1 MDARC
6 RSCRCKW
13 SISSYVQMKRGL
25 YANRPNLT
33 IGFHGCDKSVVDKV
47 AVGKENLLASTN
59 DYDWLGS
66 GIYFWENNEERA
78 WEWAKELSNRPNSSI
93 KNPAVI
99 GAIIDLGY
107 CFDLTDSAY
116 LQELKKSYDAAVQF
130 SKLSGIPLP
139 VNKSIGNSTDLLLRK
154 LDCYVI
160 QMMHKFN
167 REVNKRAYDSVR
179 GVFWEGKPL
188 YPNAGFAEKNHIQI
202 CVCNPNC
209 IKGYFLPREV
219 DEQYPIP

>member
-1 MDARC
+1 
-6 RSCRCKW
+6 
-13 SISSYVQMKRGL
+13 MKRGL

-33 IGFHGCDKSVVDKV
+33 IGFHGCDQSLVDKV
-47 AVGKENLLASTN
+47 IAGKENLLASTN

-78 WEWAKELSNRPNSSI
+78 LEWAVELSKRPGSSV
-93 KNPAVI
+93 KQPAVI

-107 CFDLTDSAY
+107 CFDLTDTAY
-116 LQELKKSYDAAVQF
+116 LKELKKSYDFALEF
-130 SKLSGIPLP
+130 SRISGIPLP
-139 VNKSIGNSTDLLLRK
+139 VNKTMGNSTDLLLRK

-160 QMMHKFN
+160 QTTHRIN
-167 REVNKRAYDSVR
+167 REANKRAYDSVR

-202 CVCNPNC
+202 CICNPNC
-209 IKGYFLPREV
+209 IKGYFLPRNV
-219 DEQYPIP
+219 DEKFVNP

>member
-1 MDARC
+1 
-6 RSCRCKW
+6 
-13 SISSYVQMKRGL
+13 MKKGL

-33 IGFHGCDKSVVDKV
+33 IGFHGCDQSVVDIV
-47 AVGKENLLASTN
+47 IAGKETLLASTN

-78 WEWAKELSNRPNSSI
+78 MEWAVELSKRPGSSV
-93 KNPAVI
+93 KQPAVI

-107 CFDLTDSAY
+107 CFDLTDTAY
-116 LQELKKSYDAAVQF
+116 LKELKKSYDFALEF
-130 SKLSGIPLP
+130 SRISGIPLP
-139 VNKSIGNSTDLLLRK
+139 INKTLGNSTDLLLRK

-160 QMMHKFN
+160 QTTHRIN
-167 REVNKRAYDSVR
+167 REANKRAYDSVR

-202 CVCNPNC
+202 CICNPNC
-209 IKGYFLPREV
+209 IKGYFLPRNV
-219 DEQYPIP
+219 DEKFVNP

>member
-1 MDARC
+1 
-6 RSCRCKW
+6 
-13 SISSYVQMKRGL
+13 MKKGL

-33 IGFHGCDKSVVDKV
+33 IGFHGCDQSVVDKV
-47 AVGKENLLASTN
+47 IAGKENLLASTN

-78 WEWAKELSNRPNSSI
+78 LEWAVELSKRPGSSV
-93 KNPAVI
+93 KQPAVI

-107 CFDLTDSAY
+107 CFDLTDTAY
-116 LQELKKSYDAAVQF
+116 LKELKKSYDFALEF
-130 SKLSGIPLP
+130 SRISGIPLP
-139 VNKSIGNSTDLLLRK
+139 INKTLGNSTDLLLRK

-160 QMMHKFN
+160 QTTHRIN
-167 REVNKRAYDSVR
+167 REANKRAYDSVR

-202 CVCNPNC
+202 CICNPNC
-209 IKGYFLPREV
+209 IKGYFLPRNV
-219 DEQYPIP
+219 DEKFVNP

>member
-1 MDARC
+1 
-6 RSCRCKW
+6 
-13 SISSYVQMKRGL
+13 MKRGL

-33 IGFHGCDKSVVDKV
+33 IGFHGCDQSVVDKV
-47 AVGKENLLASTN
+47 IAGKDNLLASTN
-59 DYDWLGS
+59 DYDWLGN

-78 WEWAKELSNRPNSSI
+78 LEWAFEMSRRKNSTI

-107 CFDLTDSAY
+107 CFDLTDTSY
-116 LQELKKSYDAAVQF
+116 LRELKKTYDAAYSF
-130 SKLSGIPLP
+130 SQLSGIPLLQ
-139 VNKSIGNSTDLLLRK
+139 NKPLGNSTDLLLRK

-160 QMMHKFN
+160 QMTHKFN
-167 REVNKRAYDSVR
+167 REANKRAYDSVR

-209 IKGYFLPREV
+209 IKGYFLPRGIDV
-219 DEQYPIP
+219 SFPNP

>member
-1 MDARC
+1 
-6 RSCRCKW
+6 
-13 SISSYVQMKRGL
+13 MKRGL

-33 IGFHGCDKSVVDKV
+33 IGFHGCDQSLVDKV
-47 AVGKENLLASTN
+47 IAGKENLLASTN

-78 WEWAKELSNRPNSSI
+78 MEWAVELSKRPGSSV
-93 KNPAVI
+93 KQPAVI

-107 CFDLTDSAY
+107 CFDLTDTAY
-116 LQELKKSYDAAVQF
+116 LKELKKSYDFALEF
-130 SKLSGIPLP
+130 SRISGIPLP
-139 VNKSIGNSTDLLLRK
+139 INKTLGNSTDLLLRK

-160 QMMHKFN
+160 QTTHRIN
-167 REVNKRAYDSVR
+167 REANKRAYDSVR

-202 CVCNPNC
+202 CICNPNC
-209 IKGYFLPREV
+209 IKGYFLPRNV
-219 DEQYPIP
+219 DEKFVNP

>member
-1 MDARC
+1 MRN
-6 RSCRCKW
+6 S
-13 SISSYVQMKRGL
+13 L
-25 YANRPNLT
+25 YSNRPNLT
-33 IGFHGCDKSVVDKV
+33 VGFHGCDQSVVDKV
-47 AVGKENLLASTN
+47 VTGEDNLLANTN
-59 DYDWLGS
+59 DYDWLGN

-78 WEWAKELSNRPNSSI
+78 FKWAVELSKRKGSSI

-116 LQELKKSYDAAVQF
+116 LKELKKTYDTAF
-130 SKLSGIPLP
+130 EISRLSGNPLP
-139 VNKSIGNSTDLLLRK
+139 ENISIGKSSDLLLRK
-154 LDCYVI
+154 LDCFVI
-160 QMMHKFN
+160 EMTHKIN
-167 REVNKRAYDSVR
+167 KQANKRAYDSVR

-209 IKGYFLPREV
+209 IKGYFLPRGI
-219 DEQYPIP
+219 DKAYPNP

>member
-1 MDARC
+1 
-6 RSCRCKW
+6 
-13 SISSYVQMKRGL
+13 MKKGL

-33 IGFHGCDKSVVDKV
+33 IGFHGCDQSVVDKV
-47 AVGKENLLASTN
+47 IAGKETLLASTN

-78 WEWAKELSNRPNSSI
+78 MEWAVELSKRPGSSV
-93 KNPAVI
+93 KQPVVI

-107 CFDLTDSAY
+107 CFDLTDTAY
-116 LQELKKSYDAAVQF
+116 LKELKKSYDFALEF
-130 SKLSGIPLP
+130 SRISGIPLP
-139 VNKSIGNSTDLLLRK
+139 INKTLGNSTDMLLRK

-160 QMMHKFN
+160 QTTHRIN
-167 REVNKRAYDSVR
+167 REANKRAYDSVR

-202 CVCNPNC
+202 CICNPNC
-209 IKGYFLPREV
+209 IKGYFLPRNV
-219 DEQYPIP
+219 DEKFVNP